1 MQNYRLDIDG
11 APIVIA
17 GASSG
22 FGRGAALKLAAQGAN
37 VVLAARRA
45 ALLDELVTEISAAG
59 GRALA
64 VTTDVSNADDIA
76 RLADAATRQFG
87 RIDVWINNVGVGA
100 LGFFWDIPIEDHA
113 RLIDVNLKGLVF
125 GAHAAIR
132 RFRVQGFGTLINVG
146 SIDSEVP
153 LAYQASYAAT
163 KAAVLSLGR
172 SLNEELRIA
181 GEAAIKVGTIMPW
194 AVDTPWWTHAANY
207 TGHAPRMAAMDDP
220 QIVIDALVD
229 ACVNPKEEQ
238 PVGIIAKGSYIFHRV
253 FPNLSERMSA
263 DIAHRESEKAFTAPN
278 SPGAL
283 YSPMEDGKTIDGG
296 IRARMKQ
303 EDATRDHAR

>member
-1 MQNYRLDIDG
+1 
-11 APIVIA
+11 
-17 GASSG
+17 
-22 FGRGAALKLAAQGAN
+22 
-37 VVLAARRA
+37 
-45 ALLDELVTEISAAG
+45 
-59 GRALA
+59 
-64 VTTDVSNADDIA
+64 
-76 RLADAATRQFG
+76 
-87 RIDVWINNVGVGA
+87 
-100 LGFFWDIPIEDHA
+100 A

-125 GAHAAIR
+125 GTHAAMR
-132 RFRVQGFGTLINVG
+132 RFRAQGFGTLINVG

-181 GEAAIKVGTIMPW
+181 GEAAIKVGTRMPC

-220 QIVIDALVD
+220 QIVIDAIVD

-238 PVGIIAKGSYIFHRV
+238 PVGFTAKGSYIFHRV

-263 DIAHRESEKAFTAPN
+263 DIAHREYGKEFPVPN
-278 SPGAL
+278 SPGAKNL
-283 YSPMEDGKTIDGG
+283 PMTARKAIDGG
-296 IRARMKQ
+296 IRACVKQ
-303 EDATRDHAR
+303 EDETGDNASLANG